1 MTTKKRIKKLMTV
14 SDLLCVCV
22 SLNSTFLSIVIP
34 TRGKNVSQA
43 MLCLLQIQ
51 SYLFLCRFLVFCVF
65 FVVVSLN
72 NLILKLYP
80 C

>member
-22 SLNSTFLSIVIP
+22 SLNSTFLSI
-34 TRGKNVSQA
+34 GEKNLSQA

-72 NLILKLYP
+72 NNCLIFKLYP